1 MRELTDAYLRALK
14 PPLSGRIELRDS
26 RVRGLVLRLTANGIA
41 TWSVR
46 TRTRDGRQTRPA
58 LGTWP
63 TIGIAEARKA
73 ALAALVAF
81 QQGAD
86 PVAEK
91 RAARVAR
98 KAALAEAT
106 VADRL
111 AEWQAARRNDR
122 NKGWGERH
130 AAEVSRAIGHDI
142 LPRLGKRRLVE
153 TTRTDWTTL
162 IAAKRKTAPA
172 MAAGL
177 YRIISAFLGHAEAHG
192 WIGAPLLPRK
202 AGAVLAPTVAARARV
217 LTEDELRAVW
227 ITADREA
234 PKLRA
239 FVRLLILTAA
249 RESEVANMIIGEID
263 LEMARW
269 TIPAAR
275 AKNGMALTLP
285 LGTLALAELRAIWPS
300 AEAPPALALLGR
312 GGSAGFQ
319 GFSRLKE
326 RIDAASGVRDWRW
339 HDLRRTAR
347 TGMARLGVPRDHAE
361 AAINHISGRSALER
375 TYDRHDYAA
384 EIIAASNRWQA
395 HVAGLI
401 GETGRLVAMDRD
413 QRRA

>member
-1 MRELTDAYLRALK
+1 
-14 PPLSGRIELRDS
+14 
-26 RVRGLVLRLTANGIA
+26 
-41 TWSVR
+41 
-46 TRTRDGRQTRPA
+46 
-58 LGTWP
+58 
-63 TIGIAEARKA
+63 
-73 ALAALVAF
+73 
-81 QQGAD
+81 
-86 PVAEK
+86 
-91 RAARVAR
+91 
-98 KAALAEAT
+98 
-106 VADRL
+106 
-111 AEWQAARRNDR
+111 
-122 NKGWGERH
+122 
-130 AAEVSRAIGHDI
+130 
-142 LPRLGKRRLVE
+142 
-153 TTRTDWTTL
+153 
-162 IAAKRKTAPA
+162 

-249 RESEVANMIIGEID
+249 RESEVANMTIGEID

-285 LGTLALAELRAIWPS
+285 LGALALAELRAIWPS
-300 AEAPPALALLGR
+300 TEAPPALALLGR

-347 TGMARLGVPRDHAE
+347 TGMARLGVPRDHAK

-401 GETGRLVAMDRD
+401 GEAGRLLAMDRD